1 MFARQLQRC
10 AYEPMLPVTEQGG
23 SPHYVREEDGA
34 TYRILTIP
42 KPDLNVCP
50 GYSCSLPEV
59 DEVVMAYPQW
69 KERTLTEWIGE
80 PPTAPLLLC
89 LAALEGGKNQ
99 AESDRIEKQRREAE
113 AKNGHR

>member
-1 MFARQLQRC
+1 
-10 AYEPMLPVTEQGG
+10 MLPVTEADGALW
-23 SPHYVREEDGA
+23 HVRESDGA
-34 TYRILTIP
+34 KWRIVTIP
-42 KPDLNVCP
+42 KPGLNVCP
-50 GYSCSLPEV
+50 GFTCSLPEV

-69 KERTLTEWIGE
+69 KERTLTEWLGE

-113 AKNGHR
+113 AKNGR